1 MPSTSTYKD
10 TNPLCFPQGSD
21 GAFVDD
27 PSQPFAK
34 TNYPKKKDE
43 FEWIYSDEP
52 HTTRRREI
60 LKQYPEIKKLFG
72 AEPLT
77 FWIVLGITI
86 SQLYI
91 ASFIGSCSWTVW
103 LLTMYIYGATVNH
116 TLQLAN
122 HEISHNLVFEG
133 NLWANFFTGI
143 LANVATCIPSSV
155 TFRYY
160 HMDHH
165 IYQGVDVT
173 DTDIPSEWELKTF
186 TTTPMK
192 LLWMIGQSLAYGLRP
207 VIMNP
212 KPLTKWQVL
221 NAAII
226 ISCDYLM
233 FKYFGLWGFL
243 YLLIGS
249 LVGVGLHPAA
259 GHFIAEHYVFVKG
272 FETYSYYGCLNYVNF
287 NVGYHNEH
295 HDFPKIPWSRL
306 PKVRKIAPEWY
317 NHLPHH
323 ESYCRV
329 IWEYITNPDIGPWS
343 RVKRKTCS
351 KFKDRSIHHVIA
363 DTEKNK

>member
-1 MPSTSTYKD
+1 MPSTATNYKD
-10 TNPLCFPQGSD
+10 KNPLVFPKGAP
-21 GAFVDD
+21 GAFDDD
-27 PSQPFAK
+27 PSKPFAK

-60 LKQYPEIKKLFG
+60 LKQHPEIKKLFG

-86 SQLYI
+86 SQLWI
-91 ASFIGSCSWTVW
+91 ASWIGESSWTVW
-103 LLTMYIYGATVNH
+103 LLVMYIYGATVNH

-143 LANVATCIPSSV
+143 LANVATGIPSSV

-165 IYQGVDVT
+165 IYQGVDVA
-173 DTDIPSEWELKTF
+173 DTDIPSDWELSFF
-186 TTTPMK
+186 TTTPRK
-192 LLWMIGQSLAYGLRP
+192 LLWMMCQSLAYALRP
-207 VIMNP
+207 VFVNP
-212 KPLTKWQVL
+212 KPLTKWQIF
-221 NAAII
+221 NAVVILGLDYII
-226 ISCDYLM
+226 YQ
-233 FKYFGLWGFL
+233 FVGLWGLL
-243 YLLIGS
+243 YLITGS
-249 LVGVGLHPAA
+249 FVGVGLHPAA

-272 FETYSYYGCLNYVNF
+272 YETYSYYGSLNYVNF

-306 PKVRKIAPEWY
+306 PRVREIAPEWY
-317 NHLPHH
+317 DHLPHH
-323 ESYCRV
+323 DSYCKV
-329 IWEYITNPDIGPWS
+329 IWNFITDPHIGPWS

-351 KFKDRSIHHVIA
+351 KYKNKKSHHVTA
-363 DTEKNK
+363 E